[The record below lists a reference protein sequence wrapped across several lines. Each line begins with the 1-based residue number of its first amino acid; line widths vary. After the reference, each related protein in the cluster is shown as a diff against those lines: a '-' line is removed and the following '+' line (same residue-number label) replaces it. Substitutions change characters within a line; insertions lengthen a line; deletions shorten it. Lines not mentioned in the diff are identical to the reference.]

1 MSHPENRVLLPAYLH
16 HPRPRLHRVT
26 TWIEDFYNR
35 RRNHTSLGGKSPSN
49 TNDTK
54 RPGQQPHKQTVNNL
68 RTDPACSPLDKQDRR
83 PSTEH
88 SCNHR
93 HHCRAGTE
101 HSCNRWHHCRST
113 TPHFSHFSLNRGVTG
128 FKDGTQ
134 PTNRGVIGCR
144 SRLQTAKMARY
155 PHPHEPRRQI
165 PIEYELHQV
174 PWTTAA

>member
-1 MSHPENRVLLPAYLH
+1 MSHPENRVLLTAYLH

-128 FKDGTQ
+128 FKDRTQ
-134 PTNRGVIGCR
+134 PTNIGVIGCR
-144 SRLQTAKMARY
+144 SRL
-155 PHPHEPRRQI
+155 
-165 PIEYELHQV
+165 
-174 PWTTAA
+174 